1 MYQGIRKDR
10 VRNCSRRTRQPK
22 SDSRAHA
29 ATKAPGT
36 EPAPDRK
43 PSPEHQ
49 PISRWGQSGQL
60 AVEPSDELFDD
71 DHHDDDDDQPNDPME
86 YPVELY
92 EVTERQ

>member
-1 MYQGIRKDR
+1 MFASNKTTEIRF
-10 VRNCSRRTRQPK
+10 
-22 SDSRAHA
+22 SRACGHQS
-29 ATKAPGT
+29 PGT